1 MRPFVRRLRRIEGGN
16 VDRAL
21 RGCIPKAPDTA
32 AGCFSLRTHEVVK
45 PRKRALTSL
54 RHASTP
60 ARCAG
65 ACPCITTVAAD
76 RIRQHLPPPPARER
90 RDRFPKQGI
99 AQSHH
104 KKMDVSGAGKTAVA
118 IHRHAQTWGSS
129 RAPRLH
135 CRAPN
140 GRSRPSRDTPGIGL
154 EHYVA
159 GGRESR
165 SLHTDLPFDTVDM
178 KIYLLYGDVNDQFGV
193 VRPCGP
199 VVRNRTF
206 PYG

>member
-1 MRPFVRRLRRIEGGN
+1 M
-16 VDRAL
+16 DRAL

-32 AGCFSLRTHEVVK
+32 AGCFSLRTHEAVK

-60 ARCAG
+60 ARGAG
-65 ACPCITTVAAD
+65 ACSCITTVAAD
-76 RIRQHLPPPPARER
+76 RIRQHLPPPHPR
-90 RDRFPKQGI
+90 G
-99 AQSHH
+99 
-104 KKMDVSGAGKTAVA
+104 
-118 IHRHAQTWGSS
+118 S
-129 RAPRLH
+129 RAIGSRNRTSQSRTIRKWTCPGQ
-135 CRAPN
+135 
-140 GRSRPSRDTPGIGL
+140 GRRPSPFIGTPRPGAAVVPPAALPSAQWAISPLTGYAGHRPRTL
-154 EHYVA
+154 RG